1 MQSSFSKCIKLVAL
15 SVFFAV
21 SAVGLRAQSA
31 AQFRIGEKLTYQIS
45 FDKFSN
51 IGYAEL
57 RVASTGKLSGRDVV
71 ELRAKVKTLDLV
83 SAAFFSVDESRT
95 VYVTPETG
103 LPVYLSRLDNDGVLP
118 KETILNYLT
127 TPTANCD
134 LVSVIYKARQS
145 GGTGSF
151 PLFEDGS
158 QQVVSFLSIG
168 AEKVKTDVGEFDT
181 TISTV
186 TSEYFATLGLRDL
199 RINFSTDEERIPVLF
214 RFKHGKSEFRVALV
228 GISKPEPVPTPS
240 ATPEPIRTPLPQI
253 TPRPTPSPTPYIDD
267 RPLTA
272 ELGFKLGETLDYRVT
287 SAGVPAGT
295 ISLNVKERKLINGE
309 DNLVLTA
316 DVTTIE
322 PGSGLFS
329 RGDHIRTV
337 VDPETLAPRS
347 IEVIFRNALPGLN
360 GTATFD
366 NRTGAIKTGA
376 IPPFEAPVGTHSI
389 LSLIYAM
396 RSFNLTPSRD
406 STSPV
411 NDTRVAV
418 FFESRAYVFTLRP
431 SRPEDITVN
440 GSKMQA
446 QMISITTGNP
456 QLDALSPKIWLS
468 TTEGRTPVR
477 FSIGSLQADLIR
489 K

>member
-1 MQSSFSKCIKLVAL
+1 MQSSFSKCIQLVVFA
-15 SVFFAV
+15 VFFAA

-71 ELRAKVKTLDLV
+71 ELRARVKTLDFI
-83 SAAFFSVDESRT
+83 SAAFFFVDQSRT
-95 VYVTPETG
+95 VYVAPETG
-103 LPVYLSRLDNDGVLP
+103 LPIYLSKLDNDGPLP
-118 KETILNYLT
+118 KEAIQNYLM
-127 TPTANCD
+127 TPTANYD
-134 LVSVIYKARQS
+134 LVSAIYKARQS

-151 PLFEDGS
+151 PLFEDAS
-158 QQVVSFLSIG
+158 QHVINFLSIG
-168 AEKVKTDVGEFDT
+168 AEKVKTDAGEFDT

-186 TSEYFATLGLRDL
+186 TSEYFTTIGLRDL
-199 RINFSTDEERIPVLF
+199 RINFSSDEEHIPVLF
-214 RFKHGKSEFRVALV
+214 RFKRGKSEFRVALV
-228 GISKPEPVPTPS
+228 GISKPEPVTTPS
-240 ATPEPIRTPLPQI
+240 ATPEPIGTPLPQI
-253 TPRPTPSPTPYIDD
+253 TPRPTPSPTPYVDN
-267 RPLTA
+267 RPLIS
-272 ELGFKLGETLDYRVT
+272 ELGFRLGETLDYRVT

-295 ISLNVKERKLINGE
+295 IMLNVKERKLINGE
-309 DNLVLTA
+309 DSLVLTA
-316 DVTTIE
+316 EVTTIE
-322 PGSGLFS
+322 PGGKLFS
-329 RGDHIRTV
+329 QGDHVRTL

-347 IEVIFRNALPGLN
+347 IEVIFGNALPGLN

-366 NRTGAIKTGA
+366 NRTGAIKAGT

-418 FFESRAYVFTLRP
+418 FWESRAYVFTLRP
-431 SRPEDITVN
+431 SRAEEITIN
-440 GSKMQA
+440 GSKLQA

-456 QLDALSPKIWLS
+456 QLDALAPKIWLS
-468 TTEGRTPVR
+468 MTEGRTPVR
-477 FSIGSLQADLIR
+477 FSIGSVQADLIQ